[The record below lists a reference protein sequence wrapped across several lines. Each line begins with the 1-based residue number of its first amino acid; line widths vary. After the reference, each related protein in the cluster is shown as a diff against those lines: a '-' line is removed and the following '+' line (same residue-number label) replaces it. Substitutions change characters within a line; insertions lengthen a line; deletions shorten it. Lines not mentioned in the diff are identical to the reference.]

1 MAPLKWFYSFLKPYR
16 GRIALGLLLTTLI
29 AALSIVNPYLS
40 GNKVLTLP
48 GDTIVYPGHGDPTT
62 IDREERHNPFV

>member
-1 MAPLKWFYSFLKPYR
+1 MAVKWFYSFLKPYR

-40 GNKVLTLP
+40 GMIVDDVIQAGRYHLLP
-48 GDTIVYPGHGDPTT
+48 RLIACLLGIT
-62 IDREERHNPFV
+62 

>member
-1 MAPLKWFYSFLKPYR
+1 MAVKWFYSFLKPYR

-40 GNKVLTLP
+40 GMIVDDVIQAGRVRHYLIYRSFTL
-48 GDTIVYPGHGDPTT
+48 
-62 IDREERHNPFV
+62 FVSGRL